1 MAGSFINIDT
11 GFPTFTGNES
21 ERERTAKMLNYLR
34 QLVDELKYTLNNL
47 EEKNFNRTALDRI
60 LEDGTEDLREQ
71 VETLAAQLQTLAAQL
86 QQTNSNVAS
95 LSSRVG
101 NLEGLPARMTA
112 AEDSISGMQQD
123 IQTNAGA
130 IADNTQTIGLLSQA
144 VTQLLNAISVDA
156 AGNASIGGTGRRVD
170 LIGDVYINGTPQ

>member
-71 VETLAAQLQTLAAQL
+71 VATLAAQL

-95 LSSRVG
+95 LSNRVG

-112 AEDSISGMQQD
+112 AEDSISGMQLD
-123 IQTNAGA
+123 IQTNTGA
-130 IADNTQTIGLLSQA
+130 IADNAYAIGLLSQA
-144 VTQLLNAISVDA
+144 MAQLMNAISVDA
-156 AGNASIGGTGRRVD
+156 SGNATIGGTGKRVD
-170 LIGDVYINGTPQ
+170 LNGDVYINGTPQ

>member
-71 VETLAAQLQTLAAQL
+71 VETLAAQLQ
-86 QQTNSNVAS
+86 QTNLNVAS
-95 LSSRVG
+95 LSNRVG

-112 AEDSISGMQQD
+112 AEDSIIGMQQD
-123 IQTNAGA
+123 IQTNTGA
-130 IADNTQTIGLLSQA
+130 IADNAYAIGLLSQA

-156 AGNASIGGTGRRVD
+156 AGNATIGGTGKRVD
-170 LIGDVYINGTPQ
+170 LNGDVYINGTLQ